1 LYEIFEQAMPSSE
14 NPLSIAS
21 RFINCTNRHI
31 FLTGKAGTGKTT
43 FLREISKTCHKK
55 NVIAAPTGVAAI
67 NAGGVTLHS
76 LLQLP
81 FGSFIPTDRI
91 DAESISAQLSTPKSI
106 IRDRQLRRHKLNLL
120 RELELLIIDEVS
132 MLRAD
137 LLDAIDHVLRFARR
151 NPEPFGG
158 LQMLFIGDLL
168 QLPPVVKDHE
178 WRILS
183 AYYKSAYFFEAK
195 ALEKSPP
202 VYIELVKIYRQ
213 SDPTFINVL
222 NNFRYNTPAQQDLD
236 LLNQTCA
243 KLPEARKSDDYIY
256 ITTHNRIVDE
266 KNNNALQKLKGKQ
279 YTFDAEIIGD
289 FPEHIYPV
297 EYTLKLKKGARV
309 MFIKNDY
316 SGEQRYYNGKIG
328 TVTALDDED
337 IEVNFDDDTPEV
349 VVEPYTWENKK
360 FTLNEGTGEI
370 EEQIVGT
377 FEHFPLKLAWA
388 VTVHKS
394 QGLTFKKA
402 ILDLSGAFA
411 PGQIYVA
418 LSRLQTLDGLVLGAP
433 MTFNHLRT
441 DQIVIDYAG
450 KRPDTQTLVT
460 HLQNDTN
467 SFVNRQVLTAFDFS
481 ALQSQLGY
489 HLRSYDKDTKKSA
502 KQKYAEWAKDLRQS
516 FFEVSDVAGKFLVQL
531 NRIIKNRDSMEVLHA
546 RVGAAKKY
554 FDPILKKFAQQVF
567 SHSLNV
573 SQNEKKVKAYL
584 NELKELES
592 FFYRQIYQ
600 IYKAEAIIK
609 AAIDNT
615 ELQKEEVMGFDIYS
629 QRRALE
635 KIAETQTAAQPK
647 APPKQSTREITYNMF
662 REGKTI
668 PEIAHERSLTESTI
682 QGHFLPYLED
692 GLINIEE
699 LVDPKKLEQ
708 IYKAIA
714 ATKEPGLTAIKRNLD
729 SNFSFGEI
737 RLALAARKAE
747 KG

>member
-1 LYEIFEQAMPSSE
+1 MSSPD
-14 NPLSIAS
+14 NPLSIAA
-21 RFINCTNRHI
+21 RFINCTNRHV

-91 DAESISAQLSTPKSI
+91 EMNNISVQLTTPKSI
-106 IRDRQLRRHKLNLL
+106 IKDSQLRKHKLNLL

-137 LLDAIDHVLRFARR
+137 LLDAIDHVLRYARR

-168 QLPPVVKDHE
+168 QLPPVIKEQE

-183 AYYKSAYFFEAK
+183 AYYNSAYFFEAK
-195 ALEKSPP
+195 ALQKNPP
-202 VYIELVKIYRQ
+202 VYIELEKIFRQ
-213 SDPTFINVL
+213 SDPKFIHIL
-222 NNFRYNTPAQQDLD
+222 NNFRYNKPNQSDLD
-236 LLNQTCA
+236 VLNQTCA

-266 KNNNALQKLKGKQ
+266 KNSAALRKLNAKE
-279 YTFDAEIIGD
+279 YCYDAEITGD
-289 FPEHIYPV
+289 FPEHTYPV
-297 EYTLKLKKGARV
+297 EFTLKLKEGARV

-328 TVTALDDED
+328 SVTHLDED
-337 IEVNFDDDTPEV
+337 EIIVGFDDDSSDV
-349 VVEPYTWENKK
+349 LVETYTWENKK
-360 FTLNEGTGEI
+360 YTLNEETGEI
-370 EEQIVGT
+370 EEQIVGA
-377 FEHFPLKLAWA
+377 FSHYPLKLAWA

-418 LSRLQTLDGLVLGAP
+418 LSRLQTLEGLVLGAR

-450 KRPDTQTLVT
+450 TKPDSETLVNS
-460 HLQNDTN
+460 LQKDATD
-467 SFVNRQVLTAFDFS
+467 FVTREVLKAFDFS
-481 ALQSQLGY
+481 FLQGQLGY
-489 HLRSYDKDTKKSA
+489 HLRSYDKDEKKSA
-502 KQKYAEWAKDLRQS
+502 KQKYAQWAKELRQS
-516 FFEVSDVAGKFLVQL
+516 FFEVAEVAGKFMTQL
-531 NRIIKNRDSMEVLHA
+531 NRIVRSPDPTEALFE

-554 FDPILKKFAQQVF
+554 FDPLLKAYAQKVF
-567 SHSLNV
+567 NHYLNI
-573 SQNEKKVKAYL
+573 SQKEKKVKAYL

-592 FFYRQIYQ
+592 LFYRQLYQ

-615 ELQKEEVMGFDIYS
+615 QLQKEEVMAFDIYN
-629 QRRALE
+629 QRLRVNEKLEKEALANRRA
-635 KIAETQTAAQPK
+635 
-647 APPKQSTREITYNMF
+647 APPKPGTREITYTMYKA
-662 REGKTI
+662 GKTI
-668 PEIAHERSLTESTI
+668 PEIARERNLTESTI
-682 QGHFLPYLED
+682 QGHFLPFLEE
-692 GLINIEE
+692 GLISITE
-699 LVDPKKLEQ
+699 LVDPKKLET
-708 IYKAIA
+708 IKKAIA
-714 ATKEPGLTAIKRNLD
+714 AANEPGLTAIKDKLG

-737 RLALAARKAE
+737 RLALAGRKTS
-747 KG
+747 KK